1 MNPEDRYYSTE
12 HEWVL
17 ANEDKTLYIGITEY
31 AQEELGDLVFVE
43 MPSVGT
49 VVENM
54 GKLGEVESVK
64 SVSDIYCPISGKVIE
79 INQEA
84 VQSPEIINEDPYGKG
99 WLVRLDPSNPEDLN
113 QLMSASEYE
122 TFLES
127 LGH

>member
-49 VVENM
+49 VVETM

-113 QLMSASEYE
+113 QLMSASVYE

>member
-49 VVENM
+49 VVETM

-64 SVSDIYCPISGKVIE
+64 SVSDIYCRISGKVIE

>member
-1 MNPEDRYYSTE
+1 MNPADRYYSTE

-17 ANEDKTLYIGITEY
+17 VNQDNMVSIGITEY
-31 AQEELGDLVFVE
+31 AQDELGDLVFVE
-43 MPSVGT
+43 LPATGT
-49 VVENM
+49 IVENM

-64 SVSDIYCPISGKVIE
+64 SVSDIFCPISGEVVE

-84 VQSPEIINEDPYGKG
+84 VESPEIINEDPYGKG
-99 WLVRLDPSNPEDLN
+99 WLIRLNPSNPNQLD

-122 TFLES
+122 IFLES

>member
-49 VVENM
+49 VVETM
-54 GKLGEVESVK
+54 CKLGEVESVK

>member
-43 MPSVGT
+43 MPTVGT
-49 VVENM
+49 VVESM

-64 SVSDIYCPISGKVIE
+64 SVSE
-79 INQEA
+79 
-84 VQSPEIINEDPYGKG
+84 
-99 WLVRLDPSNPEDLN
+99 
-113 QLMSASEYE
+113 
-122 TFLES
+122 
-127 LGH
+127 

>member
-49 VVENM
+49 VVETM

>member
-12 HEWVL
+12 HDWVL

-31 AQEELGDLVFVE
+31 AQEELGDLVFIE

-49 VVENM
+49 VVETM

>member
-1 MNPEDRYYSTE
+1 MNPADRYYSTE

-17 ANEDKTLYIGITEY
+17 VNQDNMVSIGITEY
-31 AQEELGDLVFVE
+31 AQDELGDLVFVE
-43 MPSVGT
+43 LPATGT
-49 VVENM
+49 IVENM

-64 SVSDIYCPISGKVIE
+64 SVSDIFCPISGEVVE

-84 VQSPEIINEDPYGKG
+84 VENPEIINEDPYGKG
-99 WLVRLDPSNPEDLN
+99 WLIRLNPSNPDQLD

-122 TFLES
+122 IFLES

>member
-1 MNPEDRYYSTE
+1 MNPADRYYSTE

-17 ANEDKTLYIGITEY
+17 VNQDNMVSIGITEY
-31 AQEELGDLVFVE
+31 AQDELGDLVFVE
-43 MPSVGT
+43 LPATGT
-49 VVENM
+49 IVENM

-64 SVSDIYCPISGKVIE
+64 SVSDIFCPISGEVVE

-84 VQSPEIINEDPYGKG
+84 IESPEIINEDPYGKG
-99 WLVRLDPSNPEDLN
+99 WLIRLDPSNPDQLD

-122 TFLES
+122 IFLES

>member
-1 MNPEDRYYSTE
+1 MNPADRYYSTE

-17 ANEDKTLYIGITEY
+17 VNQDKMVSIGITEY
-31 AQEELGDLVFVE
+31 AQDELGDLVFVE
-43 MPSVGT
+43 LPATGT
-49 VVENM
+49 VVESM

-64 SVSDIYCPISGKVIE
+64 SVSDIFCPISGEVVE

-84 VQSPEIINEDPYGKG
+84 VESPEIINEDPYGKG
-99 WLVRLDPSNPEDLN
+99 WLIRLDPSNPDQLD

-122 TFLES
+122 IFLES

>member
-1 MNPEDRYYSTE
+1 MNPADRYYSTE

-17 ANEDKTLYIGITEY
+17 VNQDNMVSIGITEY
-31 AQEELGDLVFVE
+31 AQDELGDLVFVE
-43 MPSVGT
+43 LPATGT
-49 VVENM
+49 VVESM

-64 SVSDIYCPISGKVIE
+64 SVSDIFCPISGEVVE

-84 VQSPEIINEDPYGKG
+84 VESPEIINEDPYGKG
-99 WLVRLDPSNPEDLN
+99 WLIRLDPSNPDQLD

-122 TFLES
+122 IFLES

>member
-1 MNPEDRYYSTE
+1 MNPADRYYSTE

-17 ANEDKTLYIGITEY
+17 VNQDNMVSIGITEY
-31 AQEELGDLVFVE
+31 AQDELGDLVFVE
-43 MPSVGT
+43 LPAAGT
-49 VVENM
+49 VVESM

-64 SVSDIYCPISGKVIE
+64 SVSDIFCPISGEVVK

-84 VQSPEIINEDPYGKG
+84 VENPEIINEDPYGKG
-99 WLVRLDPSNPEDLN
+99 WLIRLNPSNPDQLD

-122 TFLES
+122 IFLES

>member
-31 AQEELGDLVFVE
+31 AQEELGDLVFIE

-49 VVENM
+49 VVETM

>member
-31 AQEELGDLVFVE
+31 AQEELGDLVFIE

-49 VVENM
+49 VVETM

-84 VQSPEIINEDPYGKG
+84 VQSPEIINEDPYSKG

>member
-49 VVENM
+49 VVETM

-64 SVSDIYCPISGKVIE
+64 SVSDIYCPISRKVIE

-84 VQSPEIINEDPYGKG
+84 VQRPEIINEDPYGKG

>member
-1 MNPEDRYYSTE
+1 MSY
-12 HEWVL
+12 
-17 ANEDKTLYIGITEY
+17 TLFINR
-31 AQEELGDLVFVE
+31 DLLRFFK
-43 MPSVGT
+43 G
-49 VVENM
+49 
-54 GKLGEVESVK
+54 GKLCFILQLVK
-64 SVSDIYCPISGKVIE
+64 KVIE

-84 VQSPEIINEDPYGKG
+84 VQSPEIINEDPYDKG

>member
-1 MNPEDRYYSTE
+1 MHPEDRYYSTE

-49 VVENM
+49 VVETM

>member
-1 MNPEDRYYSTE
+1 
-12 HEWVL
+12 
-17 ANEDKTLYIGITEY
+17 
-31 AQEELGDLVFVE
+31 

-49 VVENM
+49 VVETM

>member
-49 VVENM
+49 VVETM

-84 VQSPEIINEDPYGKG
+84 VQSPEIINEDPYDKG
-99 WLVRLDPSNPEDLN
+99 WLVRLDTSNHEDLN

>member
-43 MPSVGT
+43 MPTVGT
-49 VVENM
+49 VVESM

>member
-31 AQEELGDLVFVE
+31 AQEELGDLVFIE

-49 VVENM
+49 VVETM
-54 GKLGEVESVK
+54 GKLGEVVSVK

>member
-31 AQEELGDLVFVE
+31 AQEELGHLLLVE

-49 VVENM
+49 VVETM

-99 WLVRLDPSNPEDLN
+99 WLVRLDPSNHEDLN

>member
-1 MNPEDRYYSTE
+1 MNPTDRYYSTE

-17 ANEDKTLYIGITEY
+17 VNQDNMVSIGITEY
-31 AQEELGDLVFVE
+31 AQDELGDLVFVE
-43 MPSVGT
+43 LPATGT
-49 VVENM
+49 IVENM

-64 SVSDIYCPISGKVIE
+64 SVSDIFCPISGEVVE

-84 VQSPEIINEDPYGKG
+84 VESPEIINEDPYGKG
-99 WLVRLDPSNPEDLN
+99 WLIRLDPSNPDQLD

-122 TFLES
+122 IFLES

>member
-1 MNPEDRYYSTE
+1 MNPADRYYSTE

-17 ANEDKTLYIGITEY
+17 VNQDNMVSIGITEY
-31 AQEELGDLVFVE
+31 AQDELGDLVFVE
-43 MPSVGT
+43 LPATGT
-49 VVENM
+49 IVENM

-64 SVSDIYCPISGKVIE
+64 SVSDIFCPISGEVVE

-84 VQSPEIINEDPYGKG
+84 VESPEIINEDPYGKG
-99 WLVRLDPSNPEDLN
+99 WLIRLDPSNPDQLD

-122 TFLES
+122 IFLES

>member
-1 MNPEDRYYSTE
+1 MNPADRYYSTE

-17 ANEDKTLYIGITEY
+17 VNQDNLVSIGITEY

-43 MPSVGT
+43 LPATGT
-49 VVENM
+49 IVENM

-64 SVSDIYCPISGKVIE
+64 SVSDIFCPISGEVVE

-84 VQSPEIINEDPYGKG
+84 VESPEIINEDPYGKG
-99 WLVRLDPSNPEDLN
+99 WLIRLDPSNPDQLD

-122 TFLES
+122 IFLES

>member
-49 VVENM
+49 VIETM

>member
-1 MNPEDRYYSTE
+1 MNPADRYYSTE

-17 ANEDKTLYIGITEY
+17 VNQDNMVSIGITEY
-31 AQEELGDLVFVE
+31 AQDELGDLVFVE
-43 MPSVGT
+43 LPATGT
-49 VVENM
+49 VVESM

-64 SVSDIYCPISGKVIE
+64 SVSDIFCPISGEVVE

-84 VQSPEIINEDPYGKG
+84 VESPEIINEDPYGKG
-99 WLVRLDPSNPEDLN
+99 WLIRLKPSNPDQLD

-122 TFLES
+122 IFLES

>member
-49 VVENM
+49 VVETM

-113 QLMSASEYE
+113 QLMSNNYLMFY
-122 TFLES
+122 FLNI
-127 LGH
+127 HD

>member
-1 MNPEDRYYSTE
+1 MNPADRYYSTE

-17 ANEDKTLYIGITEY
+17 VNQDNMVSIGITEY
-31 AQEELGDLVFVE
+31 AQDELGDLVFVE
-43 MPSVGT
+43 LPATGT
-49 VVENM
+49 VVESM

-64 SVSDIYCPISGKVIE
+64 SVSDIFCPISGEVVE

-84 VQSPEIINEDPYGKG
+84 VESPEIINEDPYGKG
-99 WLVRLDPSNPEDLN
+99 WLIRLKPSNPDELD

-122 TFLES
+122 IFLES

>member
-49 VVENM
+49 VVETM

-84 VQSPEIINEDPYGKG
+84 VQSPEIINEDPYDKG